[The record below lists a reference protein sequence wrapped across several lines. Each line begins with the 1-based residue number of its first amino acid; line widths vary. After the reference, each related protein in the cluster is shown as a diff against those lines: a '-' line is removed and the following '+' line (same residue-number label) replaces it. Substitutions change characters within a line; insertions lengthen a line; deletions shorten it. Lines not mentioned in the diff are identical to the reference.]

1 MKIRTVEELVNK
13 LNFELAWRKK
23 ELSDL
28 KFFIERESGNYLRK
42 QVLARCGIAL
52 LYAHWEG
59 FIKKCSDY
67 FLEYIAMQR
76 LTNQELAS
84 NLLTLSFKNSV
95 NVPIDSKKYSAF
107 GVITS
112 FFLNDLNK
120 RSKIPYKS
128 GIDTTSNLSSK
139 IFRDI
144 AWCIGVDYSLFEAK
158 EKLIDKKLLGR
169 RNHIAHGEYLE
180 IDIHEFNELRQEVL
194 NLMILFKNQIENI
207 IVRRLYLKAEQSA
220 PPDRYS
226 AGAP

>member
-1 MKIRTVEELVNK
+1 MKIRTVEELINR
-13 LNFELAWRKK
+13 LNSELAWRKK

-28 KFFIERESGNYLRK
+28 KFFIERKSFDYLK
-42 QVLARCGIAL
+42 KTVLARCGIAL

-59 FIKKCSDY
+59 FIKKCSNY
-67 FLEYIAMQR
+67 FFEYIAMQR
-76 LTNQELAS
+76 LSNHELSS

-95 NVPIDSKKYSAF
+95 NFPLDSKNYSAF

-112 FFLNDLNK
+112 FFLDQLNK

-128 GIDTTSNLSSK
+128 GIDTDSNLSSRRLK
-139 IFRDI
+139 EIT
-144 AWCIGVDYSLFEAK
+144 WCIGIDYSLFQTK

-180 IDIHEFNELRQEVL
+180 IDISEFNELRDEVL
-194 NLMILFKNQIENI
+194 DLMILFKNQIENI
-207 IVRRLYLKAEQSA
+207 VVRKLYLRAEQIA

-226 AGAP
+226 AGAS